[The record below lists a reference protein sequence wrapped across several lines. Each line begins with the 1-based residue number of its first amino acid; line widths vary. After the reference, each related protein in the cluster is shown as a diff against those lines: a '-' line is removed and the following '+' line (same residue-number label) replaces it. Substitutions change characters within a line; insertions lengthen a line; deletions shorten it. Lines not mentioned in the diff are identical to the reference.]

1 MRNSSWALPQLQ
13 TSAGCGKDSRVLLKH
28 RSPGHS
34 PLPSDQLTAA
44 MSLLLLMVSALHIL
58 ILILLFVATLDKSW
72 WTLSGKESL
81 NLWYDCTWNTTTK
94 TWDCSNVSEN
104 GWLKAVQVLMVLSL
118 ILCCLSFILFMFQL
132 YTMRRGGLF
141 YATGLCQLCTSA
153 AVFSGALIYA
163 IRAEEI
169 LAAKHPPGGSFGY
182 CFALAW
188 VAFPLALVSG
198 IVYIHLRK
206 RE

>member
-1 MRNSSWALPQLQ
+1 
-13 TSAGCGKDSRVLLKH
+13 
-28 RSPGHS
+28 
-34 PLPSDQLTAA
+34 
-44 MSLLLLMVSALHIL
+44 MSLLLLVVSALHIL
-58 ILILLFVATLDKSW
+58 ILVLLFVATLDKSW
-72 WTLSGKESL
+72 WTLPEKGSL
-81 NLWYDCTWNTTTK
+81 NLWYDCTWNSTTQ
-94 TWDCSNVSEN
+94 TWACSNVSEN
-104 GWLKAVQVLMVLSL
+104 GWLKAVQALMVLSL
-118 ILCCLSFILFMFQL
+118 ILCCLSFILFMVQL

-163 IRAEEI
+163 IHVEEI
-169 LAAKHPPGGSFGY
+169 LEKHPRGGSFGY

>member
-1 MRNSSWALPQLQ
+1 
-13 TSAGCGKDSRVLLKH
+13 
-28 RSPGHS
+28 
-34 PLPSDQLTAA
+34 
-44 MSLLLLMVSALHIL
+44 MSLLLLVVSALHIL

-72 WTLSGKESL
+72 WILPGQESL
-81 NLWYDCTWNTTTK
+81 NLWYDCTLNKANK
-94 TWDCSNVSEN
+94 TWACTNVSDN

-141 YATGLCQLCTSA
+141 YATGLCQLCTSV
-153 AVFSGALIYA
+153 AVFTGVLIYA
-163 IRAEEI
+163 IHANEI
-169 LAAKHPPGGSFGY
+169 LEKHPSGGKFGY

-188 VAFPLALVSG
+188 VAFPLALISG
-198 IVYIHLRK
+198 VIYIHLRK

>member
-1 MRNSSWALPQLQ
+1 
-13 TSAGCGKDSRVLLKH
+13 
-28 RSPGHS
+28 
-34 PLPSDQLTAA
+34 
-44 MSLLLLMVSALHIL
+44 MSLLLLVVSALHIL
-58 ILILLFVATLDKSW
+58 ILVLLFVATLDKSW
-72 WTLSGKESL
+72 WTLPEKESL
-81 NLWYDCTWNTTTK
+81 NLWYDCTWNTTTQ
-94 TWDCSNVSEN
+94 TWACSNVSEN

-163 IRAEEI
+163 IHPEEI
-169 LAAKHPPGGSFGY
+169 LEKYPRGGSFGY

-198 IVYIHLRK
+198 IIYIHQSGFCSKGWLA
-206 RE
+206 